1 MAAQPAEPA
10 PASVRQPAEPARFT
24 VGFDLDMT
32 LIDSRPG
39 IAATYRALA
48 AATGVYVDADA
59 AAGRL
64 GPPLEQELRHWFPA
78 EQVPEAVSRY
88 RALYREHAIEP
99 SVALPGAAQAVAAVH
114 ERGGRVLVVT
124 AKRGDLAKLHI
135 AHLGLPVDE
144 VAGLAWLEGKAR
156 ALRAAGAVGYVGDHV
171 ADMAAAQSAGVPG
184 VGVATG
190 PCTRADLLAAGASVV
205 LDDLTGFPAW
215 LAEIGVGSQQA
226 G

>member
-1 MAAQPAEPA
+1 VVA
-10 PASVRQPAEPARFT
+10 PCFT

-39 IAATYRALA
+39 IAAAYRALV

-59 AAGRL
+59 AVGRL
-64 GPPLEQELRHWFPA
+64 GPPLEQELRRWFPA

-88 RALYREHAIEP
+88 RALYRDHAIEP
-99 SVALPGAAQAVAAVH
+99 CVAMPGAAEAVAAVH

-124 AKRGDLAKLHI
+124 AKRGDLARLHI

-144 VAGLAWLEGKAR
+144 VTGLAWQEGKAR
-156 ALRAAGAVGYVGDHV
+156 ALREAGAVGYVGDHT
-171 ADMAAAQSAGVPG
+171 ADMAAARAAGVPG

-190 PCTRADLLAAGASVV
+190 PCTPADLLAAGASLV
-205 LDDLTGFPAW
+205 LDDLTGFPTW
-215 LAEIGVGSQQA
+215 LAGIGVGSQQA